1 VRPIETAPPR
11 SRHLGIDGR
20 LKMSVVLFG
29 HLRLVS
35 LAKPST
41 WRIERDINVLPREK
55 QIEVMPHSV
64 KASASAPP
72 RA

>member
-1 VRPIETAPPR
+1 
-11 SRHLGIDGR
+11 
-20 LKMSVVLFG
+20 MSVVLFD